1 MPLEKVIVYDI
12 LLKNYKIIHNIFVN
26 FANVFDNMFIIIFLQ
41 VYE

>member
-26 FANVFDNMFIIIFLQ
+26 FANVFETICW
-41 VYE
+41 